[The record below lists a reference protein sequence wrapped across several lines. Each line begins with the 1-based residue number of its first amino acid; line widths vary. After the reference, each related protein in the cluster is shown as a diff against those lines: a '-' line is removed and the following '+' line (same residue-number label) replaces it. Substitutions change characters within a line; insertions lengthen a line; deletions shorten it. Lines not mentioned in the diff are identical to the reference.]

1 VHDYTTFG
9 LTDEQVLIREN
20 VLGLLQRVL
29 PQSKI
34 AELDAAKAD
43 PTDAFKALAAD
54 GWLALPFEQALGGA
68 GASNKDMA
76 VFIETLG
83 YWHYGVRS
91 AYMTTVIYG
100 GNHLRRHA
108 RPEVA
113 AEFLPR
119 LIRGDLRMAI
129 ALSEPESGSDAAGI
143 RTRATRDGDGYRI
156 SGQKVYITNAHMADY
171 IIVSTKTDPD
181 AGRRG
186 LSLFIVDTKADGL
199 TIRPMDSLGTRTSR
213 PNEVFFD
220 NVYTPK
226 AFMLGEENGGWPMLL
241 RGLNEERLLLAA
253 TGAGHARRCFDVA
266 RDFARERV
274 AFGKKI
280 AGYQAV
286 SHKFADMHMMTETA
300 RLATYHAADL
310 LDAGLDATT
319 ATTTAKIVATENN
332 YKVADL
338 AMQVMGGAGYVDGE
352 MQRLF
357 REARLGPIGGGS
369 SEILR
374 NLLAGRL
381 DLGG

>member
-1 VHDYTTFG
+1 MHDYTTFG

-43 PTDAFKALAAD
+43 PTEAFKALAAD
-54 GWLALPFEQALGGA
+54 GWLALPFEEAFGGA

-108 RPEVA
+108 RPEIA
-113 AEFLPR
+113 AELLPK

-143 RTRATRDGDGYRI
+143 RTRAVRDGDGYRI

-171 IIVSTKTDPD
+171 IVVSTKTDPD

-220 NVYTPK
+220 NVYTPEV
-226 AFMLGEENGGWPMLL
+226 FMLGAENGGWPMLL

-286 SHKFADMHMMTETA
+286 SHKFADMHMLTETA

-338 AMQVMGGAGYVDGE
+338 AMQVMGGAGYVEGE

>member
-1 VHDYTTFG
+1 MHDYTTFG
-9 LTDEQVLIREN
+9 LTDEQILIREN

-43 PTDAFKALAAD
+43 PTEAFKALAAD
-54 GWLALPFEQALGGA
+54 GWLALPFEEAAGGA

-113 AEFLPR
+113 AEFLPK

-186 LSLFIVDTKADGL
+186 LSLFIVDTKAEGL

-226 AFMLGEENGGWPMLL
+226 EHLLGEENGGWPMLL

-266 RDFARERV
+266 RDFARDRV

-280 AGYQAV
+280 AAYQAV
-286 SHKFADMHMMTETA
+286 SHKFADMHMLTETA

-319 ATTTAKIVATENN
+319 ATTTAKIVSTENN
-332 YKVADL
+332 YRVADL
-338 AMQVMGGAGYVDGE
+338 AMQVMGGAGYVEGE

-374 NLLAGRL
+374 NLLAARL